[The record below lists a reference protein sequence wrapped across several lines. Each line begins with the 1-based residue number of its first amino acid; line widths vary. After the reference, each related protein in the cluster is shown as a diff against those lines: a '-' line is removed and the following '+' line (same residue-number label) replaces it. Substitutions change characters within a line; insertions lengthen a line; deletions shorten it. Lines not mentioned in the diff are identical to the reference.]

1 MKSIA
6 IVLWCLLVAQWTY
19 GQQKLT
25 GTVKDENG
33 EVLPGVNVLIKGT
46 GLGTATLVDGTYSLT
61 VTGKETLVFSYVG
74 YETRE
79 LNVDNRTVLDVV
91 LKQEIEDM
99 DEVVITAIGI
109 KQQKKKIGYSTELVD
124 GGVLS
129 QIPAVNA
136 AMSLAGQVAGLQV
149 SSPTGIFQTP
159 EFELRG
165 KTPLIVVDGV
175 PVETDFFDISSANIE
190 SINVLKG
197 TAASALYGAR
207 GKDGALLITTKSAG
221 YITEM
226 YFLHFLFSLLYH
238 SDDRRPSESIILFMS
253 DTSCFRMNSLSAI
266 SPPSLPALLC
276 PFRLR

>member
-165 KTPLIVVDGV
+165 KTPLIVV
-175 PVETDFFDISSANIE
+175 ETDFFDISSANIE

-207 GKDGALLITTKSAG
+207 GKDGALLITTKSAQQDG
-221 YITEM
+221 AEINFQTNNM
-226 YFLHFLFSLLYH
+226 FTAGFL
-238 SDDRRPSESIILFMS
+238 
-253 DTSCFRMNSLSAI
+253 CLSGNTAQLWCRI
-266 SPPSLPALLC
+266 ERAV
-276 PFRLR
+276 